1 MEDGG
6 KQEKQN
12 WHNFQSP
19 ESCSITGFL
28 LLCYTPDA
36 IACGKCVLP
45 PKPQAQLLCI
55 RPILEKFQSPVYA
68 TSVRLLYQQA

>member
-1 MEDGG
+1 MKDYSQSNLE
-6 KQEKQN
+6 QEKQN

-36 IACGKCVLP
+36 IACGKSVLP
-45 PKPQAQLLCI
+45 
-55 RPILEKFQSPVYA
+55 QSPRHSSCA
-68 TSVRLLYQQA
+68 SDPF